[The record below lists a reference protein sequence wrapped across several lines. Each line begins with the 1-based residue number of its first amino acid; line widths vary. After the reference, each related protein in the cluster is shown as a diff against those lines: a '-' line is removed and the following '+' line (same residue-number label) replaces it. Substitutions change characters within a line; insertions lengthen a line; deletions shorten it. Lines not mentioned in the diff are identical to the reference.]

1 MTPETVAHQAPLS
14 MEFSKQEYWSRLLLP
29 SPGDLPD
36 PGMEPASPASPVL
49 AGGFFTTEP
58 PGKPSLTF
66 SSKFILLSHA
76 HHEGHSMH
84 TLLNITEQWLGISET
99 FMASLKG
106 TKISDH
112 CFLFSQLTISFPCY
126 ATPLTHI
133 VTESAPHPYLI
144 QISIIRKLSG
154 NWECQQLHTENFF
167 FLNKGEKEQE
177 VLQRQDLKPMMETE
191 SMNTQV
197 PHLSTGITWRCIV
210 YGSNWLDNTFHCLPC
225 LFCLISPHLCQY
237 FLSVPLKL
245 LVLKI
250 SSLDQL
256 LGNPKP
262 ISNPWLP

>member
-1 MTPETVAHQAPLS
+1 MSCSLMFLTLCDPRDCVAHQAPLS

-112 CFLFSQLTISFPCY
+112 CFLFSQVTVSLPCY

-133 VTESAPHPYLI
+133 VMESAPP
-144 QISIIRKLSG
+144 
-154 NWECQQLHTENFF
+154 
-167 FLNKGEKEQE
+167 
-177 VLQRQDLKPMMETE
+177 
-191 SMNTQV
+191 
-197 PHLSTGITWRCIV
+197 
-210 YGSNWLDNTFHCLPC
+210 
-225 LFCLISPHLCQY
+225 
-237 FLSVPLKL
+237 
-245 LVLKI
+245 
-250 SSLDQL
+250 
-256 LGNPKP
+256 P
-262 ISNPWLP
+262 ISYSNFHNKKAFWELGMPATAHRGLFFSEQRRKGARSATETRPQTDDGDGVHEYTGATPLNWNNVKVYCIRQ